1 VTLRLLIGAVAA
13 GAVLTVGAGGASGRG
28 ERIDETACT
37 AATTKTLVRSFVRN
51 YSAGHVAIIN
61 RMFAPKPRFQWYSTG
76 KPGERIGRPAYVR
89 SNLARYF
96 RSRVRVHERLRL
108 TELHAGYDPAREIV
122 NFSGKLV
129 RSADDIRPRRSPH
142 DFKGAADCVAGRPM
156 LIVWS
161 M

>member
-1 VTLRLLIGAVAA
+1 MTLRRLLGLVGAVVLLAA
-13 GAVLTVGAGGASGRG
+13 GAAIARGGQQQVATTG
-28 ERIDETACT
+28 CT
-37 AATTKTLVRSFVRN
+37 ADATKVLVRSFARN
-51 YSAGHVAIIN
+51 YGAARVALIN

-76 KPGERIGRPAYVR
+76 KPGERIGRPSYVR

-96 RSRVRVHERLRL
+96 RSRVRVHERLRI
-108 TELHAGYDPAREIV
+108 TELGAGYDPARDIV
-122 NFSGKLV
+122 NFAGKLV

-142 DFKGAADCVAGRPM
+142 DFKGAADCVVGRPT